1 MRKELY
7 LITSLVS
14 FIGFS
19 QDDTILRGKIII
31 DTIHQKSVN
40 IINITQSV
48 GTINDKVGFFEIKA
62 KKGDTIVFSSVQHY
76 QKSHI
81 VTKQDLKKANL
92 AIQLEIKVN
101 ELDEVTISQY
111 NLTGEAK
118 EDIKKIET
126 IEDKLPMFNAKLL
139 DTTPFVHEKGAA
151 TIRNT
156 TIDHR
161 KNATA
166 FNFIATGRMIA
177 SLFKKKRPKKS
188 KQIRIPEIS
197 DFYNGAFLIEE
208 LKIPEVEVYNF
219 IDYLNQKVET
229 KDVLKTRDEL
239 RILEYLINQSKDFNT
254 KNLRKEKN

>member
-7 LITSLVS
+7 VIISLVS
-14 FIGFS
+14 SVGFS
-19 QDDTILRGKIII
+19 QDNEILRGKILT

-40 IINITQSV
+40 IINISQGI

-62 KKGDTIVFSSVQHY
+62 NKGDTIIFSSVQHY

-92 AIQLEIKVN
+92 TIQLEVKVN
-101 ELDEVTISQY
+101 ELDEVTISRY
-111 NLTGEAK
+111 NLSGEPK

-151 TIRNT
+151 TVRNT

-177 SLFKKKRPKKS
+177 SLFKKKRPKKVV
-188 KQIRIPEIS
+188 RIPKVS
-197 DFYNGAFLIEE
+197 DFYNGDFLVNE
-208 LKIPEVEVYNF
+208 LEIPEVEVYNF

-229 KDVLKTRDEL
+229 KEVLKTRDEL

-254 KNLRKEKN
+254 KILRKEKN